1 MYLVGN
7 SCVIMYHDI
16 YHDIYI
22 YPILE
27 KHCMASDM
35 CVDPCPHQCCALS
48 TLACVC
54 PKMAIPKVAIAILHS
69 NRKMM
74 INHGIWGYPTSQYV
88 QKNKNVWLRRH
99 RHLHFPGT
107 SWIMQMPCQSC
118 QSSST
123 PKDSK
128 RTHSKMQLKSF
139 IGSSCERNKWKGRW
153 CCCTSSLPWNAV
165 SSTASSQSSSTFDA
179 PPTPPVG
186 LTNAS
191 SPCKAVCVLPHA
203 DIRRHFEV
211 ALAASS
217 ADLFQNARCS
227 SDTKSSV
234 SSFCSKPLSMENAT
248 KHGKELVLRCLEFG
262 CSIL

>member
-1 MYLVGN
+1 MCHHVSWYL
-7 SCVIMYHDI
+7 SWY
-16 YHDIYI
+16 IYI

-27 KHCMASDM
+27 K
-35 CVDPCPHQCCALS
+35 QWK
-48 TLACVC
+48 T
-54 PKMAIPKVAIAILHS
+54 LHS
-69 NRKMM
+69 FWHVCWPMSTYD
-74 INHGIWGYPTSQYV
+74 INAVLFQ
-88 QKNKNVWLRRH
+88 
-99 RHLHFPGT
+99 HLHEFVRKWRYQKLPLPFFIPIGKWWSTTGFGGT
-107 SWIMQMPCQSC
+107 LPVSMFWIFLVHHESC
-118 QSSST
+118 KCHANHAKRQVLLRIPNVRILKCNWRASLEIHARETSE
-123 PKDSK
+123 KD
-128 RTHSKMQLKSF
+128 
-139 IGSSCERNKWKGRW
+139 WKGRW
-153 CCCTSSLPWNAV
+153 CCCTSSPWNAV

-234 SSFCSKPLSMENAT
+234 IVSSFCSKPLSMENAT
-248 KHGKELVLRCLEFG
+248 KHGKDLVLRCLEFG

>member
-1 MYLVGN
+1 M
-7 SCVIMYHDI
+7 I
-16 YHDIYI
+16 YIYI
-22 YPILE
+22 YPIWE
-27 KHCMASDM
+27 KHCIASDM

-88 QKNKNVWLRRH
+88 QKKTLKLYDYADTDTCIFLVHHESCKCHANHANRQVLLRIPNVR
-99 RHLHFPGT
+99 
-107 SWIMQMPCQSC
+107 I
-118 QSSST
+118 
-123 PKDSK
+123 
-128 RTHSKMQLKSF
+128 LKCNWRASF
-139 IGSSCERNKWKGRW
+139 MREKQVKKGRW
-153 CCCTSSLPWNAV
+153 CYCTSSLPWNAV

-248 KHGKELVLRCLEFG
+248 KHGKDLVLRCLEFG

>member
-22 YPILE
+22 YPIWE
-27 KHCMASDM
+27 KHCIASDM

-88 QKNKNVWLRRH
+88 QKKTLKKTIWLRRH

-139 IGSSCERNKWKGRW
+139 VHARETSEKRKMVLLHIITALKCSFFYSQLTIIIYIWRSSYSSRWPDKCEQPLQGSLCSPTRWHPSAFRGCTGSKLGGFVSKRQVLQWYQVFSVKLLFKATLDGER
-153 CCCTSSLPWNAV
+153 
-165 SSTASSQSSSTFDA
+165 
-179 PPTPPVG
+179 
-186 LTNAS
+186 
-191 SPCKAVCVLPHA
+191 H
-203 DIRRHFEV
+203 
-211 ALAASS
+211 
-217 ADLFQNARCS
+217 
-227 SDTKSSV
+227 
-234 SSFCSKPLSMENAT
+234 
-248 KHGKELVLRCLEFG
+248 
-262 CSIL
+262 